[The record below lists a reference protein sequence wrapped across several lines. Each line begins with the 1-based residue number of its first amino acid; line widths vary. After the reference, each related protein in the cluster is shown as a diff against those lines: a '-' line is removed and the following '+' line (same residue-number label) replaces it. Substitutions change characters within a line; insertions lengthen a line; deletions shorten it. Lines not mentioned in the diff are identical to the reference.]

1 MLEHY
6 LLYSQYAGKGI
17 RLKTLPNIYECTSK
31 DVESA
36 FIGRKRKAI
45 TEPRPKSVHLLQL
58 GSITVQLANISKQLS
73 MYLSIDMHIS
83 IYCIS
88 PINYIYIERDRQIDS
103 SFFFFQKES
112 VITFRCS
119 VVGAIR
125 GEIVKKQKGLG
136 HCICNAERF
145 RLTLYQSGDEGVL
158 HGAIF

>member
-1 MLEHY
+1 M
-6 LLYSQYAGKGI
+6 
-17 RLKTLPNIYECTSK
+17 
-31 DVESA
+31 ESA

-103 SFFFFQKES
+103 SFFFFRKNQSLLFVALLLVQFEVKLLRNKKDLD
-112 VITFRCS
+112 IAF
-119 VVGAIR
+119 AMQR
-125 GEIVKKQKGLG
+125 GL
-136 HCICNAERF
+136 
-145 RLTLYQSGDEGVL
+145 D
-158 HGAIF
+158 